1 MARVLRTVGRSVGR
15 ISALILRWG
24 HGYTVGTMTRVL
36 RTDGRSVGRIS
47 ALILRRGHGYT
58 VGTASTLGAGTRTKF
73 GNSNSTL
80 YVQEVE

>member
-1 MARVLRTVGRSVGR
+1 
-15 ISALILRWG
+15 
-24 HGYTVGTMTRVL
+24 MTRVL
-36 RTDGRSVGRIS
+36 KTVGRSVGRIS

-58 VGTASTLGAGTRTKF
+58 VGTASTLGAGTLTKF

>member
-1 MARVLRTVGRSVGR
+1 MAWVLRTVGLSVGR
-15 ISALILRWG
+15 I
-24 HGYTVGTMTRVL
+24 T
-36 RTDGRSVGRIS
+36 

-58 VGTASTLGAGTRTKF
+58 VDTASTLGAGTRTKF